1 MLGAGARDRIR
12 GSFAAARIDE
22 ANAEVVDGD
31 AKGRTPPPP
40 ALLLVLLLLL
50 LLLLLLTAFLSLPL
64 LLMFLLLSCVLL
76 RFSFLLLAA
85 FFRFGVDADD
95 FPRELVGG
103 PSESEAAEPAK

>member
-40 ALLLVLLLLL
+40 ALLLVLLLL